1 MAKSAVS
8 MNPTKADFES
18 LLEESYADRP
28 VQEGRVVKGKVLAIE
43 NDLVI
48 VDVGLKTEGRIPLKD
63 FAQPGKEADIKAG
76 STVEVY
82 LERIENAL
90 GEAVLSREKAKRE
103 EAWTRLEEMSGK
115 NERVDGVIF
124 GRVKGGFTVDLGGAV
139 AFLPGSQVDVRPIR
153 DVGPLMHVSQPFQI
167 LKMD

>member
-8 MNPTKADFES
+8 MNPTKSDFES
-18 LLEESYADRP
+18 LLEESYLDRP
-28 VQEGRVVKGKVLAIE
+28 VSEGSVVKGKVLAIE

-63 FAQPGKEADIKAG
+63 FAQPGKEADIKVG
-76 STVEVY
+76 SIVEVY

-103 EAWTRLEEMSGK
+103 EAWVRLEEMSTK
-115 NERVDGVIF
+115 EI
-124 GRVKGGFTVDLGGAV
+124 GRA
-139 AFLPGSQVDVRPIR
+139 
-153 DVGPLMHVSQPFQI
+153 HV
-167 LKMD
+167 